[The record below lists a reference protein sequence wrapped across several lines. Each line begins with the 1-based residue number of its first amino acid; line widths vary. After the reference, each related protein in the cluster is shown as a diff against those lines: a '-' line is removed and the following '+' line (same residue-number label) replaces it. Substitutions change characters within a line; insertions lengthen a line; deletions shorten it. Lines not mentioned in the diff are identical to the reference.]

1 MLSARS
7 VILSFGAI
15 SSVIAAIVI
24 LFAGS
29 WTSVAFADERRSLA
43 IAADDR
49 GYIGGPLA
57 YANPEN
63 EELGWRYYA
72 RPRQARTPPSGRPLD
87 AAAASVVPMPNVVMV
102 NGQQIEIV
110 SPGELNKI
118 DLTADTSRLKQAGVR
133 SPRLVGRATA
143 TLLAQALST
152 IAGALAGLSVGLF
165 LIRWRSVRISRLGL
179 HRSLASL

>member
-24 LFAGS
+24 LFACS

-72 RPRQARTPPSGRPLD
+72 RPRQARTPPSRQPLD
-87 AAAASVVPMPNVVMV
+87 AAPASGVPMPNVVMV
-102 NGQQIEIV
+102 NGRQIEIV

-118 DLTADTSRLKQAGVR
+118 DLTADTSSLAGVR
-133 SPRLVGRATA
+133 SPPLDRRTTTTV
-143 TLLAQALST
+143 LAQALST

-165 LIRWRSVRISRLGL
+165 LVRWRSVRISGLGL

>member
-24 LFAGS
+24 VFAGS

-43 IAADDR
+43 IAADD
-49 GYIGGPLA
+49 GGFIGGPLA

-72 RPRQARTPPSGRPLD
+72 RPRRARTPPSGRPRD
-87 AAAASVVPMPNVVMV
+87 AAAASVPMPNAVMV
-102 NGQQIEIV
+102 KGWQIEIV

-118 DLTADTSRLKQAGVR
+118 DLTADTSRLEQAGVR
-133 SPRLVGRATA
+133 PPPLVGRATT